1 MDDPKTL
8 WLSAVNVVFGLLVL
22 ICFLPVISGVLHE
35 IVLRL
40 KRRTYSPHIG
50 READVHS
57 SES

>member
-8 WLSAVNVVFGLLVL
+8 WLSAVNIVLGLLVL

-40 KRRTYSPHIG
+40 KRRTNAPHIG

-57 SES
+57 SEY